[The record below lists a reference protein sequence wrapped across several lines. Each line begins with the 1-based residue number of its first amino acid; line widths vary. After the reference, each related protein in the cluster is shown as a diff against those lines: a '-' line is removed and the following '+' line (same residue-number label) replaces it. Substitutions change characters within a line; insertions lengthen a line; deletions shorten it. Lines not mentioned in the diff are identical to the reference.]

1 MAGFPHVAAGI
12 AASFQAMRGIFR
24 VSLCIDIS
32 SIFRVRLNMAPRV
45 YVQHS
50 PDINNHRVKGH
61 VSPILPRMHAPVRFG
76 ILDAINKREK
86 KTEIRLLM
94 NV

>member
-1 MAGFPHVAAGI
+1 VAGFPHVAAGI

-61 VSPILPRMHAPVRFG
+61 VSPILPPVRFG

-86 KTEIRLLM
+86 KTETRLLM